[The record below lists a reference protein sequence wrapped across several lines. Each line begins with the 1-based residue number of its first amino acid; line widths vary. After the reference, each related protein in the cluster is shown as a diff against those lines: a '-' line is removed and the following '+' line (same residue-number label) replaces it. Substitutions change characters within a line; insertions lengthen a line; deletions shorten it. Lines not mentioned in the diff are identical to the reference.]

1 MTETVYISAD
11 WDNNECI
18 DELVIEVDDISYSRT
33 SGYFDARASCPDEF
47 YGSEDLDY
55 SVVSVTYV
63 NEDGD
68 VCELSRELTN
78 LEHKRLEEAVLV
90 VAREQVAN
98 DYDNQYYSDD
108 DDYYTSEW

>member
-1 MTETVYISAD
+1 MSEAIYISAD
-11 WDNNECI
+11 WDDNEGI

-55 SVVSVTYV
+55 SVVSITYV

-68 VCELSRELTN
+68 ECELSRELTN
-78 LEHKRLEEAVLV
+78 REYERLEEAVLV
-90 VAREQVAN
+90 VAREQVAD
-98 DYDNQYYSDD
+98 DYDNLPCD
-108 DDYYTSEW
+108 DDYDGGDW

>member
-11 WDNNECI
+11 WDDNEAI

-55 SVVSVTYV
+55 SVVSIIYV

-68 VCELSRELTN
+68 ECELSRELTN
-78 LEHKRLEEAVLV
+78 REYERLEEAVLV
-90 VAREQVAN
+90 VAREQDAD
-98 DYDNQYYSDD
+98 DYDNLPCD
-108 DDYYTSEW
+108 DDYDGGCW